1 MIEDLLLADKPTA
14 PEDVVREWESDAGR
28 EAASQPCWHT
38 APWNSSTELRL
49 VWGGGTGSPCP
60 AHRASG
66 PDLPSIPACST
77 WRDPAVSRR
86 PPSPPA
92 CRWRGDKMASFLP
105 GEVSR
110 CQFLAGSSRFP
121 RFIFCHPLWF
131 PPPLHRCGN
140 SGDCLH
146 HFPPPGSQPLHFSA
160 QLCLKQWHKPAS
172 QECFAARRSRA
183 SFPIHH

>member
-49 VWGGGTGSPCP
+49 VWGGGQGARALPTEPP
-60 AHRASG
+60 ALTCHRF
-66 PDLPSIPACST
+66 LPAALGGTPLSHVA
-77 WRDPAVSRR
+77 
-86 PPSPPA
+86 PPPPPA

-172 QECFAARRSRA
+172 QECFAARWSRA